1 MRVWIPS
8 LLIILVL
15 AALAW
20 VLVPFPGDAG
30 APSVTPTSVPK
41 TPVRAQQGG
50 DDFETYAARGSKL
63 EAAPAS
69 WRGTVPDGELR
80 ADANGDLVVSE
91 GVRWRFD
98 YFLSALGEEDLN
110 VLRARVAAHLD
121 EVLPPRAAR
130 QAWALFEQYVGYRAA
145 LRGLEEPGREPA
157 ALRRS
162 LEERQ
167 ALRAQWFD
175 ATAREAFFGFRDRYD
190 RFALARRDILDDESL
205 NAEQKAARLAE
216 LEASLPEDL
225 RAMVTASR
233 QPVRLAADVAALRE
247 RGVSEARIYQLREQE
262 LGAEAA
268 DRLAALDR
276 RRQEWDRRYQAY
288 REQRAAILDS
298 GLAPADRDAQVE
310 ALRERLFEERERRRV
325 EALDRM
331 ASP

>member
-50 DDFETYAARGSKL
+50 DDFETYVARGSKL

-233 QPVRLAADVAALRE
+233 QPVRLAA
-247 RGVSEARIYQLREQE
+247 
-262 LGAEAA
+262 
-268 DRLAALDR
+268 LDR
-276 RRQEWDRRYQAY
+276 RRQECDRRYQAY

>member
-1 MRVWIPS
+1 MRVWIPG
-8 LLIILVL
+8 LLLLLVL
-15 AALAW
+15 AALTW
-20 VLVPFPGDAG
+20 VLVPFAGDDG
-30 APSVTPTSVPK
+30 VPDVTPTSAPK

-50 DDFETYAARGSKL
+50 DDFETYVARGAKL
-63 EAAPAS
+63 EETPAS

-80 ADANGDLVVSE
+80 ADDHGDLVVSE

-121 EVLPPRAAR
+121 QVLPPRAAR

-145 LRGLEEPGREPA
+145 LRGLEEPGRDPA
-157 ALRRS
+157 DLRRS

-190 RFALARRDILDDESL
+190 RFALARREILEDDGLDE
-205 NAEQKAARLAE
+205 EQKAARLAE

-225 RAMVTASR
+225 RGMVTASR
-233 QPVRLAADVAALRE
+233 RPVRLAADVAALRE
-247 RGVSEARIYQLREQE
+247 QGVSEARIYQLREQQ

-268 DRLAALDR
+268 NRLAALDR
-276 RRQEWDRRYQAY
+276 RREEWDRRYQAY
-288 REQRAAILDS
+288 REQRAVILDS
-298 GLAPADRDAQVE
+298 GLAPADRDAQVR
-310 ALRERLFEERERRRV
+310 ALRERLFEDQERRRV
-325 EALDRM
+325 EALDRIG
-331 ASP
+331 SP